1 MCMANVTQKKK
12 NQVLVDSTDWI
23 HDIVLALKE
32 KGLKM

>member
-1 MCMANVTQKKK
+1 MSPMWHKKK

>member
-1 MCMANVTQKKK
+1 MSMANVKKRK
-12 NQVLVDSTDWI
+12 NQMLVDSTDWI

>member
-1 MCMANVTQKKK
+1 MSMANVTQKKH
-12 NQVLVDSTDWI
+12 QVLVDSTDWI